1 MKFVQMV
8 SSADSLTS
16 NTNRLWTIF
25 YCSTV
30 CLLWHFCV
38 CFTLNSAESSGQTGQ
53 SCEQRRV
60 NKLNVY
66 TKCEHA
72 ECIVYIVYQMWTSWI
87 PNLHQPKPNFLK
99 NKLKF
104 NFGNFEAMNGLYLPD
119 ICPKISARQISPK
132 FRKHLVCLSHQCNVS
147 SHWGFETVAGIVE
160 TVTLGNQAIRFQWEQ
175 SCKTKSGQD

>member
-1 MKFVQMV
+1 
-8 SSADSLTS
+8 
-16 NTNRLWTIF
+16 
-25 YCSTV
+25 
-30 CLLWHFCV
+30 
-38 CFTLNSAESSGQTGQ
+38 
-53 SCEQRRV
+53 
-60 NKLNVY
+60 
-66 TKCEHA
+66 
-72 ECIVYIVYQMWTSWI
+72 MWTSWI

-160 TVTLGNQAIRFQWEQ
+160 TVTLGNQALRFQ
-175 SCKTKSGQD
+175 CKTKFSPKKRKETTCLPLCSVPLKQPSFLVSADSSEWEHCHQVWFHQPTNQTSKQGSKESSKEATKHTF